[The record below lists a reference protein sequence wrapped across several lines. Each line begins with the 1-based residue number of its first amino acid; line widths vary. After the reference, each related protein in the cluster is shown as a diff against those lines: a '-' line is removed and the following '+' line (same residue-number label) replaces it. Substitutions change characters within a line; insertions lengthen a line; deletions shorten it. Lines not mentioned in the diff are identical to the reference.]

1 MMAVSNE
8 LVRNEVSHLVDD
20 DLGQSDVTL
29 NDPIRDSSHDL
40 DPGCDLSRECDLDPG
55 CDLST
60 ECNLDPG
67 CDLSTE
73 CNLDHGCDLDMECE
87 LEGVCASGE
96 SHDGGRS
103 ADMYGGHDNGDTD
116 DAYLTAPVCLETQ
129 RSVQALLNNERGGHL
144 TTIFLEF

>member
-1 MMAVSNE
+1 MAVSNE
-8 LVRNEVSHLVDD
+8 LMRNEVSHQVED

-29 NDPIRDSSHDL
+29 NDPICDSSHDL
-40 DPGCDLSRECDLDPG
+40 DPGCDLSTECDLDPG
-55 CDLST
+55 YDLST
-60 ECNLDPG
+60 ECNLDP
-67 CDLSTE
+67 
-73 CNLDHGCDLDMECE
+73 GCDLDMECE

-103 ADMYGGHDNGDTD
+103 ADVYGGHDNGDTD

-129 RSVQALLNNERGGHL
+129 RSVQALLDNERGGHL